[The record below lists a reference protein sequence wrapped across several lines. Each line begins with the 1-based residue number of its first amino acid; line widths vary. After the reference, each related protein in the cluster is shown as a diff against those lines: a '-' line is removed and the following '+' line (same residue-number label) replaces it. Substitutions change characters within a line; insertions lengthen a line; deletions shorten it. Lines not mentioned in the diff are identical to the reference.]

1 MNREL
6 FIFFYHNCSKIYYNY
21 DKKVLAGLI
30 PKNACVNKTRRNEN
44 YGYTSKKIK
53 ITTSM

>member
-6 FIFFYHNCSKIYYNY
+6 FIFFCHSCSKIYYNY

-44 YGYTSKKIK
+44 YGCTSKKIK
-53 ITTSM
+53 ISTSM